1 MDGGTSVA
9 ANGAVE
15 QSPHANV
22 AQPVIA
28 NGNNHVQHKDTAHP
42 NSATANKINKKK
54 EKRKKKKQKKK
65 ERAIKKTQ
73 DDSKPKEP
81 EEKVDIEYVRQ
92 DEVDISDP
100 AMSEFVKIFEHFT
113 RPENLT
119 SAKTVDE
126 DEYEEDEEGTEYPV
140 QYKGQSE
147 VEKPV
152 LSKKAR
158 KRQKRLSIPL
168 LKQLVKRP
176 EVVEVHDVNSADPYF
191 LVYLKS
197 YRNSVPVPR
206 HWSQKRKYL
215 QGKRGIE
222 KPPFQL
228 PDFIAATGIS
238 KLRDA
243 YQQKEDQKK
252 LKQKQREKMQPKMG
266 RVDIDYQVLHD
277 AFFKFQTKPKLTIQ
291 GDLYYECKEF
301 EVQLKEKR
309 PGQLSDELK
318 RALGMPEGA
327 PPPWLINMQRYGPPI
342 AYPNLKIPGLNA
354 PIPPGASFGY
364 HPGGWGKPPV
374 NEFNQPLY
382 GDVFGTSA
390 PAPPPEVAAPIERN
404 HWGEL
409 EEEEER
415 EEEEEEEAEGEGE
428 APTEMEGEGAEG
440 ASVEQEAEIADG
452 ISSVPSGLETP
463 DTIDLR
469 KGRTEGEEPKLYQV
483 LPQTSASTAGQMF
496 GSSHKY
502 IIGDKK
508 EGASKAN
515 RVDLMKS
522 QKTEDVNIT
531 LNPSDVEDMD
541 TLSDDLLK
549 KKYEQYIAE
558 KADADKG
565 EDFSDMVAEQNKKRK
580 KAQKAAG
587 DKKDK
592 KFKF

>member
-1 MDGGTSVA
+1 MSGSGVSVA
-9 ANGAVE
+9 ANGAAGP
-15 QSPHANV
+15 SATG
-22 AQPVIA
+22 PVIA
-28 NGNNHVQHKDTAHP
+28 NGNNHVQHTAPP
-42 NSATANKINKKK
+42 NSAKIQKLKD
-54 EKRKKKKQKKK
+54 KRKKKKQKKK
-65 ERAIKKTQ
+65 DRASKKAQETTTTTQ
-73 DDSKPKEP
+73 EP
-81 EEKVDIEYVRQ
+81 EEKVDIEYIGQ
-92 DEVDISDP
+92 DEAAISDP
-100 AMSEFVKIFEHFT
+100 SLQEFAKVFEKFT
-113 RPENLT
+113 RPENLV
-119 SAKTVDE
+119 SGRTVDE
-126 DEYEEDEEGTEYPV
+126 DEYYEEEEGTETSKSAP
-140 QYKGQSE
+140 QSSSE
-147 VEKPV
+147 PSEKPT

-197 YRNSVPVPR
+197 YRNCVPVPR

-243 YQQKEDQKK
+243 YQAKEDQKK

-266 RVDIDYQVLHD
+266 RVDIDYQILHD
-277 AFFKFQTKPKLTIQ
+277 AFFKFQTKPKLSIQ

-327 PPPWLINMQRYGPPI
+327 PPPWLINMQRYGPPT

-382 GDVFGTSA
+382 GDVFGTNA
-390 PAPPPEVAAPIERN
+390 PAPPPEVAAPIERA

-409 EEEEER
+409 EEEEEV
-415 EEEEEEEAEGEGE
+415 EEEEEEEEPAEGEG
-428 APTEMEGEGAEG
+428 APAESEGGEGEDA
-440 ASVEQEAEIADG
+440 ANDADITDG

-469 KGRTEGEEPKLYQV
+469 KGNKTQEGGEQQLYQV
-483 LPQTSASTAGQMF
+483 LQQTGASTAGQMF

-502 IIGDKK
+502 VIGDKSS
-508 EGASKAN
+508 GSSKN
-515 RVDLMKS
+515 RVDLMRS
-522 QKTEDVNIT
+522 QKTADVNIT
-531 LNPSDVEDMD
+531 LNPSEVEDME

-580 KAQKAAG
+580 QKQQKSAS

-592 KFKF
+592 KYKDYKF

>member
-1 MDGGTSVA
+1 MESEEAQTVV
-9 ANGAVE
+9 ANGTN
-15 QSPHANV
+15 H
-22 AQPVIA
+22 AQP
-28 NGNNHVQHKDTAHP
+28 NGDSQPPVNT
-42 NSATANKINKKK
+42 NKINKLK

-65 ERAIKKTQ
+65 ERALNKAKEEP
-73 DDSKPKEP
+73 KPKEA
-81 EEKVDIEYVRQ
+81 EETVEIEYVRQ
-92 DEVDISDP
+92 DEPELNHSTMLQFAKV
-100 AMSEFVKIFEHFT
+100 FEHFA
-113 RPENLT
+113 RPEDLT
-119 SAKTVDE
+119 SGNNKTVD
-126 DEYEEDEEGTEYPV
+126 DEEYDETEEGYEPSAT
-140 QYKGQSE
+140 QADGE
-147 VEKPV
+147 APKPG

-168 LKQLVKRP
+168 LKQLVRRS

-197 YRNSVPVPR
+197 YRNTVPVPR

-238 KLRDA
+238 RLRDA

-277 AFFKFQTKPKLTIQ
+277 AFFRFQTKPKLTIQ

-327 PPPWLINMQRYGPPI
+327 PPPWLINMQRYGPPT

-382 GDVFGTSA
+382 GDVFGTMA
-390 PAPPPEVAAPIERN
+390 PAPPPEVAAPIERT

-409 EEEEER
+409 EEEEEQ
-415 EEEEEEEAEGEGE
+415 EEEEEAQEEEQAEGAAGGEGE
-428 APTEMEGEGAEG
+428 EGENAAMEQDAET
-440 ASVEQEAEIADG
+440 ADG

-469 KGRTEGEEPKLYQV
+469 KGKGGEAAAEGGEQKLYQV
-483 LPQTSASTAGQMF
+483 LQQTASSTAGQMF

-502 IIGDKK
+502 IINDKK
-508 EGASKAN
+508 ESSSSKN

-522 QKTEDVNIT
+522 QKGGDINIT
-531 LNPSDVEDMD
+531 LNPSEVEDMD

-549 KKYEQYIAE
+549 KKYEQVIAE
-558 KADADKG
+558 KADENKG

-580 KAQKAAG
+580 NKAQKSAS

-592 KFKF
+592 KDKKYKDYKF

>member
-1 MDGGTSVA
+1 L
-9 ANGAVE
+9 
-15 QSPHANV
+15 
-22 AQPVIA
+22 
-28 NGNNHVQHKDTAHP
+28 
-42 NSATANKINKKK
+42 KKK
-54 EKRKKKKQKKK
+54 EKSLKKK
-65 ERAIKKTQ
+65 E
-73 DDSKPKEP
+73 DSADKSTENV
-81 EEKVDIEYVRQ
+81 EDKVEIEYVRQ
-92 DEVDISDP
+92 EEDVDMSDP
-100 AMSEFVKIFEHFT
+100 SMQDFIKIFEHFT
-113 RPENLT
+113 RPEELT
-119 SAKTVDE
+119 SEHTKAKDDE
-126 DEYEEDEEGTEYPV
+126 DWEENEESTNTEVNNKTKDIEGAP
-140 QYKGQSE
+140 
-147 VEKPV
+147 EKPAM
-152 LSKKAR
+152 SKKAQ

-176 EVVEVHDVNSADPYF
+176 DAVEVHDVNSADPYF

-197 YRNSVPVPR
+197 YRNTVAVPK
-206 HWSQKRKYL
+206 HWAQKRKYL

-243 YQQKEDQKK
+243 YQQKEEQKK

-301 EVQLKEKR
+301 EVQLKEKK

-318 RALGMPEGA
+318 RALGMPDGA
-327 PPPWLINMQRYGPPI
+327 PPPWLINMQRYGPPL

-364 HPGGWGKPPV
+364 HPGGWGRPPV

-390 PAPPPEVAAPIERN
+390 PAPPPEVAAPIERT

-409 EEEEER
+409 EEEEEEDESDQ
-415 EEEEEEEAEGEGE
+415 EEGADDQPEPTEEGEGE
-428 APTEMEGEGAEG
+428 GEREGEQDSEM
-440 ASVEQEAEIADG
+440 ADG

-469 KGRTEGEEPKLYQV
+469 KGRNEEGEPKLYRV
-483 LPQTSASTAGQMF
+483 LQQANSSTAGQVF
-496 GSSHKY
+496 GSSHTY
-502 IIGDKK
+502 IMSDNKK
-508 EGASKAN
+508 ESNKN

-522 QKTEDVNIT
+522 QKTENINLT
-531 LNPSDVEDMD
+531 LNPSEVEEMD

-549 KKYEQYIAE
+549 KKLDQYLAE
-558 KADADKG
+558 KADAEKG
-565 EDFSDMVAEQNKKRK
+565 EDFSDMVAEDSKKRK
-580 KAQKAAG
+580 KKS
-587 DKKDK
+587 DKKDSK
-592 KFKF
+592 KKKDFKF

>member
-1 MDGGTSVA
+1 MDGGDVSVA
-9 ANGAVE
+9 ANGAVS
-15 QSPHANV
+15 QPSGAV
-22 AQPVIA
+22 QPVIA
-28 NGNNHVQHKDTAHP
+28 NGNNHVQYTAPPP
-42 NSATANKINKKK
+42 NSATANKIKKLK
-54 EKRKKKKQKKK
+54 EKRKKKKQQKKN
-65 ERAIKKTQ
+65 RAIKKKEEPA
-73 DDSKPKEP
+73 KPQEL
-81 EEKVDIEYVRQ
+81 EDKVEIDYVGQ
-92 DEVDISDP
+92 DEAEIAEPS
-100 AMSEFVKIFEHFT
+100 MQEFAKIFEHFA
-113 RPENLT
+113 RPEALA
-119 SAKTVDE
+119 SGKTLDE
-126 DEYEEDEEGTEYPV
+126 DEYEEGDEETERAAP
-140 QYKGQSE
+140 QKNSSDAT
-147 VEKPV
+147 EKPV

-318 RALGMPEGA
+318 RALGMPDGA

-390 PAPPPEVAAPIERN
+390 PAPPPEVAAPIERA

-409 EEEEER
+409 EEEEEV
-415 EEEEEEEAEGEGE
+415 EEEEEEAEAEGE
-428 APTEMEGEGAEG
+428 APTEMEAEQGEGTPA
-440 ASVEQEAEIADG
+440 VPDAEIADG

-469 KGRTEGEEPKLYQV
+469 KGRTEEGEPKLYQV
-483 LPQTSASTAGQMF
+483 LQQTAASTSGQMF

-508 EGASKAN
+508 EGD
-515 RVDLMKS
+515 RKS
-522 QKTEDVNIT
+522 V
-531 LNPSDVEDMD
+531 V
-541 TLSDDLLK
+541 
-549 KKYEQYIAE
+549 
-558 KADADKG
+558 
-565 EDFSDMVAEQNKKRK
+565 
-580 KAQKAAG
+580 
-587 DKKDK
+587 
-592 KFKF
+592 

>member
-1 MDGGTSVA
+1 MDAGETL
-9 ANGAVE
+9 ANGAAH
-15 QSPHANV
+15 QSV
-22 AQPVIA
+22 TA
-28 NGNNHVQHKDTAHP
+28 NGNNHVQHESGVP
-42 NSATANKINKKK
+42 NPATASKINKKK

-73 DDSKPKEP
+73 EEPKPTEP
-81 EEKVDIEYVRQ
+81 EEKVEIDYVRQ
-92 DEVDISDP
+92 EETAISDP
-100 AMSEFVKIFEHFT
+100 SMQEFAKVFQYFA
-113 RPENLT
+113 RPEDLT
-119 SAKTVDE
+119 SEKTVDE
-126 DEYEEDEEGTEYPV
+126 DEYDEGEEGTERAG
-140 QYKGQSE
+140 QYYGNSDSA
-147 VEKPV
+147 EKPV

-176 EVVEVHDVNSADPYF
+176 EAVEVHDVNSADPYF

-238 KLRDA
+238 RLRDA

-327 PPPWLINMQRYGPPI
+327 PPPWLINMQRYGPPT

-354 PIPPGASFGY
+354 PIPTGASFGY

-382 GDVFGTSA
+382 GDVFGTNA
-390 PAPPPEVAAPIERN
+390 PAPPPEVAAPIERT

-409 EEEEER
+409 EEEEEH
-415 EEEEEEEAEGEGE
+415 EEEEEAEEAEAEGE
-428 APTEMEGEGAEG
+428 APVPMESEEAE
-440 ASVEQEAEIADG
+440 ATSATQDAEIADG

-469 KGRTEGEEPKLYQV
+469 KGRGEEGEPKLYQV
-483 LPQTSASTAGQMF
+483 LQQTAASTAGQMF

-508 EGASKAN
+508 EGAKSN

-522 QKTEDVNIT
+522 QKSENVNIT
-531 LNPSDVEDMD
+531 LNPSEVEEMD

-558 KADADKG
+558 KADAEKG

-580 KAQKAAG
+580 NKAQKTG
-587 DKKDK
+587 EKKDK
-592 KFKF
+592 KYKDYKF

>member
-1 MDGGTSVA
+1 MEGGLLVATPQPAGQSV
-9 ANGAVE
+9 
-15 QSPHANV
+15 
-22 AQPVIA
+22 A
-28 NGNNHVQHKDTAHP
+28 NGNNHALNNGQPVV
-42 NSATANKINKKK
+42 NVNKIKRLK

-65 ERAIKKTQ
+65 ERALNKIKEEE
-73 DDSKPKEP
+73 KPKET
-81 EEKVDIEYVRQ
+81 EEEVEIEYVRQ
-92 DEVDISDP
+92 EESEINHP
-100 AMSEFVKIFEHFT
+100 AMRDFAKVFEHFT
-113 RPENLT
+113 RPEDLT
-119 SAKTVDE
+119 SGNNKSVD
-126 DEYEEDEEGTEYPV
+126 DEEYDDTEEGYEGSNQQTGEEGV
-140 QYKGQSE
+140 
-147 VEKPV
+147 KPG

-168 LKQLVKRP
+168 LKQLVRRS
-176 EVVEVHDVNSADPYF
+176 EVVEVHDVNSADPYY

-197 YRNSVPVPR
+197 YRNTVPVPR

-238 KLRDA
+238 RLRDA
-243 YQQKEDQKK
+243 YQQKEEQKK

-277 AFFKFQTKPKLTIQ
+277 AFFRFQTKPKLSIQ

-327 PPPWLINMQRYGPPI
+327 PPPWLINMQRYGPPT

-382 GDVFGTSA
+382 GDVFGTMA
-390 PAPPPEVAAPIERN
+390 PAPPPEVAAPIERT

-409 EEEEER
+409 EEEEET
-415 EEEEEEEAEGEGE
+415 EEPAEEEAEEAPAGLEGE
-428 APTEMEGEGAEG
+428 ESGNAPMEQDA
-440 ASVEQEAEIADG
+440 AEIADG

-469 KGRTEGEEPKLYQV
+469 KGKGGESSAEGGEQKLYQV
-483 LPQTSASTAGQMF
+483 LQQTSASTAGQMF

-502 IIGDKK
+502 VIENKK
-508 EGASKAN
+508 EGGSSKN

-522 QKTEDVNIT
+522 QRTGDVSIT
-531 LNPSDVEDMD
+531 LNPSEVEDMD

-565 EDFSDMVAEQNKKRK
+565 EDLSDMVAEQNKKRAK
-580 KAQKAAG
+580 KAQKAEK

-592 KFKF
+592 KYKDYKF